1 MINVSFFSEEISG
14 LLLDG
19 FSDSIPQLINE
30 EGKET
35 GEISIILCTDE
46 ELLMLNQTHLQH
58 DYFTDILTFD
68 YTVDPYISGDL
79 YVSYDRIQ
87 ENASAFS
94 VSVNEELHRVVFH
107 GVLHLLGYND
117 KTDEE
122 KSQMSTK
129 ENHYLSKLFHVKH

>member
-1 MINVSFFSEEISG
+1 MIHVSFFSVEIG
-14 LLLDG
+14 GFQLDG

-46 ELLMLNQTHLQH
+46 ELLTLNQTHLQH

-68 YTVDPYISGDL
+68 YTIDPYISGDL
-79 YVSYDRIQ
+79 YVSYDRIR

-94 VSVNEELHRVVFH
+94 VSVDEELHRVVFH

-117 KTDEE
+117 KTDGE
-122 KSQMSTK
+122 KTQMSTK
-129 ENHYLSKLFHVKH
+129 ENYYLSKLFHVKH

>member
-1 MINVSFFSEEISG
+1 MMTISFFSEEIGG
-14 LLLDG
+14 LRLDD
-19 FSDSIPQLINE
+19 FTNSIPHLISE

-79 YVSYDRIQ
+79 YVSYDRIR

-94 VSVNEELHRVVFH
+94 VSEDEELHRVVFH